1 MAAQIRCRHSS
12 ADEAQG
18 LDVVARRCSAAGTR
32 RGPAQDGDDPRSASS
47 PDTPLVPSVPTL
59 GERVGVRRLDGRL
72 DDLGAVGGE
81 HVVEG
86 TGELAVPVAN
96 EEAVRRYRD
105 SASLIGTP
113 AQCAERV
120 RALRDAGADEIAC
133 LIDFL
138 PDLELV
144 LEGLTRLDQLCEQF
158 SLAGISQR
166 QQQAVRAFLS
176 DSRRTR

>member
-1 MAAQIRCRHSS
+1 MAKYLAT
-12 ADEAQG
+12 AME
-18 LDVVARRCSAAGTR
+18 LK
-32 RGPAQDGDDPRSASS
+32 
-47 PDTPLVPSVPTL
+47 
-59 GERVGVRRLDGRL
+59 
-72 DDLGAVGGE
+72 
-81 HVVEG
+81 
-86 TGELAVPVAN
+86 LAVTRAGGSMSGGRQLPAPVATDAATRQDLLD
-96 EEAVRRYRD
+96 EAVRRYRD

>member
-1 MAAQIRCRHSS
+1 
-12 ADEAQG
+12 
-18 LDVVARRCSAAGTR
+18 V
-32 RGPAQDGDDPRSASS
+32 
-47 PDTPLVPSVPTL
+47 
-59 GERVGVRRLDGRL
+59 RL